1 MAEVKIESLTSP
13 TSYRLVD
20 VLPYSSKDL
29 PNASSKS
36 IEVVVKDLMSI
47 ANDKQIDV
55 LSAILQSVND
65 TASRAIDNMTL
76 TREEREALEERR
88 TRIEKIRQ
96 LLEDKKLEEDEALK
110 MLELL
115 LPIDDRELLK
125 AQLVAHSSTFV

>member
-20 VLPYSSKDL
+20 VLPSTSKDL

-36 IEVVVKDLMSI
+36 IEVVVKDLLSI
-47 ANDKQIDV
+47 ANDKQMDV

-88 TRIEKIRQ
+88 TRIEKICQ

-110 MLELL
+110 MLEPL
-115 LPIDDRELLK
+115 LPTDDRELLK

>member
-1 MAEVKIESLTSP
+1 MAEVKIESLTP

-20 VLPYSSKDL
+20 VLSCTSKDL
-29 PNASSKS
+29 PNVSSKS
-36 IEVVVKDLMSI
+36 IEVVAKDLLST
-47 ANDKQIDV
+47 ANDKQMDV
-55 LSAILQSVND
+55 LSAILQSVDD
-65 TASRAIDNMTL
+65 TASRAIDSMAL

-115 LPIDDRELLK
+115 LSMDDRELLK
-125 AQLVAHSSTFV
+125 AQLVAHRSTFV

>member
-20 VLPYSSKDL
+20 VLPCTSKDL

-36 IEVVVKDLMSI
+36 IEVVVKDLLSI
-47 ANDKQIDV
+47 ANDKQMDV

-88 TRIEKIRQ
+88 TRIEKIYQ

-110 MLELL
+110 MLEPL
-115 LPIDDRELLK
+115 LPTDDRELLK

>member
-1 MAEVKIESLTSP
+1 MAEVKIESLIP

-20 VLPYSSKDL
+20 VLPCSSKDL

-36 IEVVVKDLMSI
+36 IEVVAKDLLST
-47 ANDKQIDV
+47 ANDKQMDV

-76 TREEREALEERR
+76 AREEREALEERR

-125 AQLVAHSSTFV
+125 AQLVAHRSTFV

>member
-1 MAEVKIESLTSP
+1 MAAVKIESLTSP

-20 VLPYSSKDL
+20 VLPCTSKDL
-29 PNASSKS
+29 PNVSSKS
-36 IEVVVKDLMSI
+36 IEVVVKDLLST
-47 ANDKQIDV
+47 ANDKQMDV

-76 TREEREALEERR
+76 TREEREALEERH

-110 MLELL
+110 MLEPL
-115 LPIDDRELLK
+115 LPTDDRELLK

>member
-1 MAEVKIESLTSP
+1 MAEVKIESLTP

-20 VLPYSSKDL
+20 VLPCTSKDL
-29 PNASSKS
+29 PNVPSKS
-36 IEVVVKDLMSI
+36 IEVVVKDLMST
-47 ANDKQIDV
+47 ANDKQMDV

-65 TASRAIDNMTL
+65 TASRAIDNMAL
-76 TREEREALEERR
+76 TREEQEALDERR

-110 MLELL
+110 MLEPLL
-115 LPIDDRELLK
+115 STDDRELLK

>member
-1 MAEVKIESLTSP
+1 MAKDKIESLTP

-20 VLPYSSKDL
+20 VRPCTSKDL
-29 PNASSKS
+29 PNVPSKS
-36 IEVVVKDLMSI
+36 IEVVVKDLLST
-47 ANDKQIDV
+47 ANDKQMDV

-65 TASRAIDNMTL
+65 TASRAIDNMAL

-110 MLELL
+110 MLEPL
-115 LPIDDRELLK
+115 LPTDDRELLK

>member
-20 VLPYSSKDL
+20 VLPCTSKDL

-36 IEVVVKDLMSI
+36 IEVVVKDLLST
-47 ANDKQIDV
+47 ANDKQMDV

-96 LLEDKKLEEDEALK
+96 LLEDKKLEEDEVLK

-115 LPIDDRELLK
+115 LPTDDRELLK
-125 AQLVAHSSTFV
+125 AQLVAHRSTFV